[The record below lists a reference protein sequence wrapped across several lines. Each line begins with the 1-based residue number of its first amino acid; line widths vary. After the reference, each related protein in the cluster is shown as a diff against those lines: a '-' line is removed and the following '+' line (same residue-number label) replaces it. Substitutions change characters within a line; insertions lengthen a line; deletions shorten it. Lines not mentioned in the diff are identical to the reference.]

1 MAASL
6 RGNYEGGEG
15 RVVEM
20 HRKGRVVIKND
31 VDVERER
38 ERERDLGSIPVL
50 DRPLAELTVGD
61 LYLIGDKDMPSRF

>member
-15 RVVEM
+15 RVVEI

-38 ERERDLGSIPVL
+38 EREPWGVSRCLIDL
-50 DRPLAELTVGD
+50 
-61 LYLIGDKDMPSRF
+61 

>member
-38 ERERDLGSIPVL
+38 EPWGVSRCLIDL
-50 DRPLAELTVGD
+50 
-61 LYLIGDKDMPSRF
+61 

>member
-38 ERERDLGSIPVL
+38 ERLGEYPG
-50 DRPLAELTVGD
+50 A
-61 LYLIGDKDMPSRF
+61 

>member
-15 RVVEM
+15 RVVEI

-38 ERERDLGSIPVL
+38 ERALGSIPVL